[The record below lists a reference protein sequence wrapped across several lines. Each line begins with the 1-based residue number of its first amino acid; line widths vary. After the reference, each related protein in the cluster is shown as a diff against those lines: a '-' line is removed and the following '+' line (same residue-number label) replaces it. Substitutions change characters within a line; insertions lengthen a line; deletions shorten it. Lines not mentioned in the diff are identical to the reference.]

1 MPVALVRSCGSVNVV
16 VSRDSVAG
24 ASSAP
29 NAPCS
34 TRAASSMSKFWAAPP
49 KAEAAA
55 KPTIPIRKTRLR
67 PNRSAILPPSSS
79 RLPNASE

>member
-1 MPVALVRSCGSVNVV
+1 MPVALVRSAGSVNVV
-16 VSRDSVAG
+16 VSRDKVAG

-34 TRAASSMSKFWAAPP
+34 TRAPSNMEKFWAAPP
-49 KAEAAA
+49 NAEAAA
-55 KPTIPIRKTRLR
+55 NPTMPMRKTRLR
-67 PNRSAILPPSSS
+67 PNRSAIRPPSSN